1 MPVLPKE
8 SIDLQQCLGSP
19 IYYRIDGKGGAFLV
33 MTNIMTLML
42 LAFAVSLDSFSVGF
56 TYGIRKMKI
65 PLFSILIIACMSAIT
80 LLASMLIGE
89 LISNL
94 LSPMVASRIGGI
106 IIVGLGVWI
115 VWQTLRSPDDQPEEQ
130 QTSTVTEEKIIATI
144 EMKYFGIAINILKK
158 PMEADIDRSG
168 TINGLEAILLGLALS
183 LDAFGAGIGAAML
196 GFSPLILSLSIGIM
210 SSLFLLM
217 GMTFGNKLS
226 YSKAI
231 GKLTFLPG
239 VLLIVIGILKW

>member
-1 MPVLPKE
+1 
-8 SIDLQQCLGSP
+8 
-19 IYYRIDGKGGAFLV
+19 
-33 MTNIMTLML
+33 MTNIMALLL

-65 PLFSILIIACMSAIT
+65 PLFSIFIVACMSAIT
-80 LLASMLIGE
+80 LLVSMLIGE
-89 LISNL
+89 LIGNV
-94 LSPMVASRIGGI
+94 LSPVLAGRIGGI
-106 IIVGLGVWI
+106 IIVSLGIWI
-115 VWQTLRSPDDQPEEQ
+115 VWQTLKSPGELREDHHTAPA
-130 QTSTVTEEKIIATI
+130 SEEKLIATI

-158 PMEADIDRSG
+158 PLEADIDRSG

-196 GFSPLILSLSIGIM
+196 GFSPLALSVSIGIM
-210 SSLFLLM
+210 SSLFLLA

-226 YSKAI
+226 YNQAI
-231 GKLTFLPG
+231 SKLTFLPG

>member
-1 MPVLPKE
+1 
-8 SIDLQQCLGSP
+8 
-19 IYYRIDGKGGAFLV
+19 
-33 MTNIMTLML
+33 MTNIMALML

-65 PLFSILIIACMSAIT
+65 PLFSIVIVACMSAIT
-80 LLASMLIGE
+80 LLISMIIGE
-89 LISNL
+89 LIGNL
-94 LSPMVASRIGGI
+94 LSPVLAGRIGGVI
-106 IIVGLGVWI
+106 LVGLGIWI
-115 VWQTLRSPDDQPEEQ
+115 VWQTLKSSGDQREDYHAVPA
-130 QTSTVTEEKIIATI
+130 SEEKVIATI

-196 GFSPLILSLSIGIM
+196 GFSPLALSVSIGIM
-210 SSLFLLM
+210 SSLFLLA

-226 YSKAI
+226 YNKAI

>member
-1 MPVLPKE
+1 
-8 SIDLQQCLGSP
+8 
-19 IYYRIDGKGGAFLV
+19 
-33 MTNIMTLML
+33 MTNIMALLL

-65 PLFSILIIACMSAIT
+65 PLFSIFIVACMSAIT
-80 LLASMLIGE
+80 LLVSMLIGE
-89 LISNL
+89 LIGNV
-94 LSPMVASRIGGI
+94 LSPVLAGRIGGI
-106 IIVGLGVWI
+106 IIVSLGIWI
-115 VWQTLRSPDDQPEEQ
+115 VWQTLKSSGELREDHHTAPAS
-130 QTSTVTEEKIIATI
+130 EEKLIATI

-158 PMEADIDRSG
+158 PLEADIERSG

-196 GFSPLILSLSIGIM
+196 GFSPLALSVSIGIM
-210 SSLFLLM
+210 SSLFLLT

-226 YSKAI
+226 YNQAI
-231 GKLTFLPG
+231 SKLTFLPG

>member
-1 MPVLPKE
+1 
-8 SIDLQQCLGSP
+8 
-19 IYYRIDGKGGAFLV
+19 
-33 MTNIMTLML
+33 MTNIMALML

-106 IIVGLGVWI
+106 IIVGLGLWI
-115 VWQTLRSPDDQPEEQ
+115 VWQTLRSPDDQREEQ
-130 QTSTVTEEKIIATI
+130 QTSAVTEEKVIATI

-196 GFSPLILSLSIGIM
+196 GFSPLILSVSIGIM

-217 GMTFGNKLS
+217 GMIFGNKLS
-226 YSKAI
+226 FSKAV